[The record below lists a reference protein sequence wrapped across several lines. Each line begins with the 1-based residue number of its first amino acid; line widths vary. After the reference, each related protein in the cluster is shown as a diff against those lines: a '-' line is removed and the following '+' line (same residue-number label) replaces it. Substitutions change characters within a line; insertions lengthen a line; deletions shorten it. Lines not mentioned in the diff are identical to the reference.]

1 MFVLPI
7 RGVGL
12 VTCRA
17 RIAEALQPGR
27 QGVRGPVANDGCPG
41 ADLPFRHQSAR
52 HVRVDLG
59 ERFNHVPGRR
69 GEEENPQIH
78 RIGECSAEQELATRH
93 GFARVLDVRTA
104 ELRPAFKDVRH
115 VCIEEEKV
123 HGRRSPRTG
132 CE

>member
-1 MFVLPI
+1 MLVLPI

-27 QGVRGPVANDGCPG
+27 QGVRSTVAYDGCPG
-41 ADLPFRHQSAR
+41 PDLPFRHQSAR
-52 HVRVDLG
+52 HVRIDPG
-59 ERFNHVPGRR
+59 ERFDHVRGRR
-69 GEEENPQIH
+69 GEEQDTQVH
-78 RIGECSAEQELATRH
+78 WIGECSAEQELATRH